1 MEWKN
6 KLQEIKLNFKN
17 MKKDNFI
24 IVLLVGVL
32 LIVIALPTADRS
44 SKEGKENE
52 KVPSVSEP
60 TSKQNDTQTLTYLIA
75 ASIDEE
81 KRLETIL
88 SRVQGVGE
96 VNVMI
101 TLKSSKELIV
111 EKDTPATSSTT
122 QEEDAEGGT
131 RKTTDKSTTE
141 ATVYQQD
148 NNGGSNPYVVKEL
161 EPEIE
166 GIIVIAKGG
175 DDPVVAKNISDAILA
190 LFRVEA
196 HKIKVMKM
204 N

>member
-32 LIVIALPTADRS
+32 LIVIAFPTS
-44 SKEGKENE
+44 NGSNKEGKESE
-52 KVPSVSEP
+52 KSPSVSEA
-60 TSKQNDTQTLTYLIA
+60 TSNQNDTQTLSYV
-75 ASIDEE
+75 EEQE

-88 SRVQGVGE
+88 SSVQGVGE

-111 EKDTPATSSTT
+111 EKDTPATSATT
-122 QEEDAEGGT
+122 QEEDAEGGK
-131 RKTTDKSTTE
+131 RNTTDKSTTE

-148 NNGGSNPYVVKEL
+148 NSGGSSPYVVKEL

-190 LFRVEA
+190 LFHVEA

>member
-1 MEWKN
+1 MEWKS
-6 KLQEIKLNFKN
+6 KLQQIKLNLKN
-17 MKKDNFI
+17 IKKDNFI
-24 IVLLVGVL
+24 IVLLAGIL
-32 LIVIALPTADRS
+32 LIVIAWPTS
-44 SKEGKENE
+44 SGESKENKEIE
-52 KVPSVSEP
+52 ATSVNDT
-60 TSKQNDTQTLTYLIA
+60 TSNQNDTQTLSYV
-75 ASIDEE
+75 EEQE

-88 SRVQGVGE
+88 SRVYGVGE

-131 RKTTDKSTTE
+131 RNTTDKTTTE
-141 ATVYQQD
+141 ATVYEQD
-148 NNGGSNPYVVKEL
+148 NNGGSAPYVVKEL

-175 DDPVVAKNISDAILA
+175 DDPVIAKNISDAILA
-190 LFRVEA
+190 LFHVEA

>member
-24 IVLLVGVL
+24 IVLLVGIL
-32 LIVIALPTADRS
+32 LIVIVLPTSDRS
-44 SKEGKENE
+44 SKEGNENE
-52 KVPSVSEP
+52 KVPSVSET
-60 TSKQNDTQTLTYLIA
+60 TSNQNDTQTLSYV
-75 ASIDEE
+75 EEQE

-111 EKDTPATSSTT
+111 EKDTPATSSST
-122 QEEDAEGGT
+122 QEEDAEGGK
-131 RKTTDKSTTE
+131 RNTTDKSTTE

-148 NNGGSNPYVVKEL
+148 NNGGSSPYVVKEL

-190 LFRVEA
+190 LFHVEA

>member
-52 KVPSVSEP
+52 KVPSVSET
-60 TSKQNDTQTLTYLIA
+60 TSKQNDTQTLTYV
-75 ASIDEE
+75 EEQE

>member
-6 KLQEIKLNFKN
+6 KLQDIKLSFKN

-32 LIVIALPTADRS
+32 LIVITLPTSDRS
-44 SKEGKENE
+44 SKEGNDNK
-52 KVPSVSEP
+52 KVPSVSET
-60 TSKQNDTQTLTYLIA
+60 TSNQNDTQTLSYV
-75 ASIDEE
+75 EEQE

-88 SRVQGVGE
+88 SKVQGVGE

-111 EKDTPATSSTT
+111 EKDTPATSSIM
-122 QEEDAEGGT
+122 QEEDAEGGK
-131 RKTTDKSTTE
+131 RSTTDKSTTE

-148 NNGGSNPYVVKEL
+148 NSGGSTPYVVKEI

-190 LFRVEA
+190 LFRVEV